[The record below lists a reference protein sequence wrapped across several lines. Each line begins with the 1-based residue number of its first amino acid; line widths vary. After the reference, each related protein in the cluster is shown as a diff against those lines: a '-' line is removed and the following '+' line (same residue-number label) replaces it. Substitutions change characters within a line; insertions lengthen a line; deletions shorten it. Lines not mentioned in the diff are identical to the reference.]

1 MNVFKQTK
9 KKLFEIRST
18 HSHVVAIIP
27 PNALDQKRNK
37 FVIYFHFSNTHTIWV
52 IVTWI

>member
-9 KKLFEIRST
+9 KKPFEIRST
-18 HSHVVAIIP
+18 HSHVVAIIL
-27 PNALDQKRNK
+27 NQRRSK
-37 FVIYFHFSNTHTIWV
+37 FIIYFHFSNTHTIWV